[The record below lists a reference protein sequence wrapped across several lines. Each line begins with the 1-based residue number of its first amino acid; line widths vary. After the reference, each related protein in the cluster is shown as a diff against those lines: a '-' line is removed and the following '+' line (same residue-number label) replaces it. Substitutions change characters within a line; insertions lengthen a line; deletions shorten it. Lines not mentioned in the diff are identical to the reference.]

1 VDTFLTLEN
10 RHTGEILR
18 MRRVR
23 DVQGKIIMTMDGTL
37 PPGTSGPPPHV
48 HFYEY
53 EEGSVKAGTL
63 GARVGDRKIVVPA
76 GGTAVLPA
84 RVVHSWWNAG
94 DDMLEFSGQVTP
106 VVDLDRYLQAVF
118 AVVNASESGRPS
130 VFYMAHVLWRHRHT
144 QAVAMPPRVVQR
156 IVLPVVLLVGRVL
169 GKYRGDNWPGSP
181 GSCPGAPQVHAE
193 NAHPLQ

>member
-1 VDTFLTLEN
+1 MDTFLTLEN

-48 HFYEY
+48 HFHEY

-156 IVLPVVLLVGRVL
+156 IVLPVILLVGRVL